1 MADRRPYA
9 VLIASTVNG
18 RDLAGRVAARL
29 GLGLTGDCIDLEI
42 NENGELVQLKPALGG
57 ERRSSYFVS
66 DSALQGYHAAWTAGY
81 PRSELGFG
89 PIT

>member
-42 NENGELVQLKPALGG
+42 NENGELV
-57 ERRSSYFVS
+57 
-66 DSALQGYHAAWTAGY
+66 
-81 PRSELGFG
+81 
-89 PIT
+89 